1 MNFFSRWM
9 LAASALAICAGLS
22 GCGSDKG
29 KPLSDYRNPSTL
41 DSMIYYYGQVQG
53 YDYLKRAQNDTSMLT
68 EEQRRLYLDGV
79 RAGIEALRE
88 GAKNEIYNQGVR
100 RGARI
105 AMKVMKIER
114 EYNVT
119 FNDDFF
125 MESLTYVLMNPEI
138 HNNGIAAQK
147 SFYNLYDGIRNKH
160 RSDMRKEAMRNLT
173 EEARDLKLSKID
185 SNLYYRIIHKGSGE
199 YPHPGDALYV
209 AVDFEKTDGTNLG
222 MPATERVIVGAPGVM
237 PIMNHIY
244 TSLTKGSTGI
254 FATTADAVF
263 GPRAE
268 ISGLDSD
275 EVLIITA
282 KINDIIHR
290 DEQSVEESETDTP
303 SL

>member
-1 MNFFSRWM
+1 MKFLKRLM
-9 LAASALAICAGLS
+9 LAASALSLCTALS

-29 KPLSDYRNPSTL
+29 KPLSDFRDASEL
-41 DSMIYYYGQVQG
+41 DSMLYYYGQVQG
-53 YDYLKRAQNDTSMLT
+53 YDYLKRASNDTSMLS
-68 EEQRRLYLDGV
+68 EEQRKLYLDGV

-105 AMKVMKIER
+105 AMKVMEFEQ
-114 EYNVT
+114 EYDVT
-119 FNDDFF
+119 FTDDVF
-125 MESLTYVLMNPEI
+125 MESITYVLMHPND
-138 HNNGIAAQK
+138 HTNGIATQRT
-147 SFYNLYDGIRNKH
+147 FYNLYDVIRNKH
-160 RSDMRKEAMRNLT
+160 RSNMRKEAMRNLT
-173 EEARDLKLSKID
+173 EEARELKLSKID
-185 SNLYYRIIHKGSGE
+185 SNLYYKIIHKGSGE

-237 PIMNHIY
+237 PIMNHIF
-244 TSLTKGSTGI
+244 TSLTKGSTGV

-268 ISGLDSD
+268 ISGLYSD

-290 DEQSVEESETDTP
+290 DEQSVEESESDAP

>member
-1 MNFFSRWM
+1 MDARCLRISYLHRTLRLRFRQ
-9 LAASALAICAGLS
+9 
-22 GCGSDKG
+22 G

-105 AMKVMKIER
+105 AMKVMEIER

-185 SNLYYRIIHKGSGE
+185 SNLYYRIIHKGS
-199 YPHPGDALYV
+199 ANTLI
-209 AVDFEKTDGTNLG
+209 
-222 MPATERVIVGAPGVM
+222 PAMLSMWLLTSRRLTAQTSVCPLPNVSSSAHRV
-237 PIMNHIY
+237 
-244 TSLTKGSTGI
+244 SCL
-254 FATTADAVF
+254 
-263 GPRAE
+263 
-268 ISGLDSD
+268 
-275 EVLIITA
+275 
-282 KINDIIHR
+282 
-290 DEQSVEESETDTP
+290 
-303 SL
+303 